1 MTDAQIKRM
10 AKQLR
15 AGADGYA
22 TLRKALSAAQVANPT
37 PGGARAV
44 ENMGRLQLELDEL
57 AWKYENVSPESWI
70 HGVRI

>member
-1 MTDAQIKRM
+1 MTPAQIKRM

-22 TLRKALSAAQVANPT
+22 TLRKALTAAAVANPT
-37 PGGARAV
+37 SGNQRAV
-44 ENMGRLQLELDEL
+44 ENMARLQLELDEL

-70 HGVRI
+70 HGVRV